1 MRGSPGR
8 SRWRTVGIIGGMG
21 PAATVDFMAR
31 LVAATPASTDQQHI
45 PVVVWSDPTVPD
57 RVAAARR
64 QGASPV
70 PWMRAGVEGVTQL
83 GAQVVAVACN
93 TAHAFLEES
102 TAGVDVEVVSMVDA
116 SAVALA
122 ALGADLPA
130 PPRALVLGTRGLLE
144 VGLYQDA
151 LAAEDL
157 GVLVPDEAEQARL
170 SALILRVKAAEPAAA
185 LAGELAEFTRAFAA
199 RGATHVLLAC
209 TELSLLASEAA
220 RTGVEFA
227 LPVVDASDELARAVV
242 RAAGR

>member
-1 MRGSPGR
+1 MGALRGSPGR

-31 LVAATPASTDQQHI
+31 LVAVTPASTDQEHI

-57 RVAAARR
+57 RVAAVRG

-102 TAGVDVEVVSMVDA
+102 TAGVDVEVVSMVEA
-116 SAVALA
+116 AALA
-122 ALGADLPA
+122 LEEAGAAEGRVL
-130 PPRALVLGTRGLLE
+130 LLGTRGLVE
-144 VGLYQDA
+144 ADLYQRA
-151 LAAEDL
+151 LGEHGIEAA
-157 GVLVPDEAEQARL
+157 VPDDPGQEAL

-185 LAGELAEFTRAFAA
+185 LAGELVDLVAGPTG
-199 RGATHVLLAC
+199 RGCSHVLLAC
-209 TELSLLASEAA
+209 TELSVLAAQA
-220 RTGVEFA
+220 HRDGLGFGAV
-227 LPVVDASDELARAVV
+227 VVDSSDALARAVV
-242 RAAGR
+242 RAAAG

>member
-57 RVAAARR
+57 RVAAVRG

-102 TAGVDVEVVSMVDA
+102 TAGVDVEVVSMVEA
-116 SAVALA
+116 AALA
-122 ALGADLPA
+122 LEEAGAAEGRVLLLGTKGLVEADLYQRALGEHGIEA
-130 PPRALVLGTRGLLE
+130 V
-144 VGLYQDA
+144 
-151 LAAEDL
+151 
-157 GVLVPDEAEQARL
+157 VPDDPGQEAL